1 MSLDQVANSYKQSE
15 NMYVEGIETPHGR
28 VRLIF
33 EQLEINL
40 EKIIVKHPQT
50 DFVAYGKVVQCFMIL
65 SDSLDFQKGESLAEQ
80 LNELYDYCVRTVKG
94 YLTEKDV
101 TKLEEVL
108 SIVNQLSESW
118 NSIKLLKHLVWLI
131 FCKLKNCFLIKI

>member
-15 NMYVEGIETPHGR
+15 NLYVKGIETPHGR
-28 VRLIF
+28 VKLIF

-118 NSIKLLKHLVWLI
+118 NSIEPK
-131 FCKLKNCFLIKI
+131 

>member
-15 NMYVEGIETPHGR
+15 NLYVKGIETPHGR

-40 EKIIVKHPQT
+40 EKIVVRHPQT

-118 NSIKLLKHLVWLI
+118 NSIEPK
-131 FCKLKNCFLIKI
+131 

>member
-15 NMYVEGIETPHGR
+15 NLYVKGIETPHGR

-65 SDSLDFQKGESLAEQ
+65 SDSLDFQRGESLAEQ
-80 LNELYDYCVRTVKG
+80 VNELYDYCVRTVKG

-118 NSIKLLKHLVWLI
+118 NSIEPK
-131 FCKLKNCFLIKI
+131 

>member
-15 NMYVEGIETPHGR
+15 NLYVKGIETPHGR

-50 DFVAYGKVVQCFMIL
+50 NFVAYGKVVQCFMIL

-118 NSIKLLKHLVWLI
+118 NSIEPK
-131 FCKLKNCFLIKI
+131 

>member
-1 MSLDQVANSYKQSE
+1 MSLDQAANSYKQSE
-15 NMYVEGIETPHGR
+15 NLYVKGIETPHGR

-65 SDSLDFQKGESLAEQ
+65 SDSLDFQKGERLAEQ
-80 LNELYDYCVRTVKG
+80 LNELYDYCVRTVKE

-118 NSIKLLKHLVWLI
+118 NSIEPK
-131 FCKLKNCFLIKI
+131 

>member
-1 MSLDQVANSYKQSE
+1 MSLDQIANSYKQSE
-15 NMYVEGIETPHGR
+15 NLYVKGIETPHGR

-118 NSIKLLKHLVWLI
+118 NSIEPK
-131 FCKLKNCFLIKI
+131 

>member
-15 NMYVEGIETPHGR
+15 NMYVKGIETPHGR

-33 EQLEINL
+33 EQLETNL

-118 NSIKLLKHLVWLI
+118 NSIEPK
-131 FCKLKNCFLIKI
+131 

>member
-15 NMYVEGIETPHGR
+15 NLYVKGIETPHGR

-80 LNELYDYCVRTVKG
+80 LNELYDYCARTVKG

-118 NSIKLLKHLVWLI
+118 NSIEPK
-131 FCKLKNCFLIKI
+131 

>member
-15 NMYVEGIETPHGR
+15 NMYVKGIETPHGR

-94 YLTEKDV
+94 YITEKDV

-118 NSIKLLKHLVWLI
+118 NSIEPK
-131 FCKLKNCFLIKI
+131 

>member
-1 MSLDQVANSYKQSE
+1 MSLDQAANSYKQSE
-15 NMYVEGIETPHGR
+15 NLYVKGIETPHGR

-33 EQLEINL
+33 EQLETNL

-118 NSIKLLKHLVWLI
+118 NSIEPK
-131 FCKLKNCFLIKI
+131 

>member
-1 MSLDQVANSYKQSE
+1 MSLDQAANSYKQSE
-15 NMYVEGIETPHGR
+15 NLYVKGIETPHGR

-50 DFVAYGKVVQCFMIL
+50 DFVAYGKIVQCFMIL

-118 NSIKLLKHLVWLI
+118 NSIEPK
-131 FCKLKNCFLIKI
+131 

>member
-15 NMYVEGIETPHGR
+15 NMYVKGIETPHGR

-94 YLTEKDV
+94 YLTEKDI

-118 NSIKLLKHLVWLI
+118 NSIEPK
-131 FCKLKNCFLIKI
+131 

>member
-1 MSLDQVANSYKQSE
+1 LNQN
-15 NMYVEGIETPHGR
+15 
-28 VRLIF
+28 
-33 EQLEINL
+33 
-40 EKIIVKHPQT
+40 
-50 DFVAYGKVVQCFMIL
+50 
-65 SDSLDFQKGESLAEQ
+65 DFQKGESLAEQ

-118 NSIKLLKHLVWLI
+118 NSIEPK
-131 FCKLKNCFLIKI
+131 

>member
-15 NMYVEGIETPHGR
+15 NMYVKGIETPHGR

-118 NSIKLLKHLVWLI
+118 NTIEPK
-131 FCKLKNCFLIKI
+131 